1 VLQVDPVTGAC
12 SDPRVFAAGDA
23 TGEGWTVI
31 AAIAQG
37 KRAAFGIDN
46 LLSEG
51 RAEPLVHH
59 ELNEL
64 GDQARYHPPA
74 VPSASRIAAG
84 ERGAAERS
92 GDFVSYL
99 DALAPEQARA
109 EASRCLSCGACAR
122 CSNCIDN
129 FGCPAIFQR
138 DGQVVIDEVLCVGCG
153 VCAQLCPND
162 AITPVRPPA
171 DGQP

>member
-1 VLQVDPVTGAC
+1 MRIIRSRTA
-12 SDPRVFAAGDA
+12 VFALAVSCLIGLSACTLNPA
-23 TGEGWTVI
+23 TGERQLTLI
-31 AAIAQG
+31 SEAQEV
-37 KRAAFGIDN
+37 AM
-46 LLSEG
+46 G
-51 RAEPLVHH
+51 RQAEPQVLH
-59 ELNEL
+59 ELHEL

-74 VPSASRIAAG
+74 VASASRIAAG
-84 ERGAAERS
+84 ARAAADRS
-92 GDFVSYL
+92 GDFDPYL
-99 DALAPEQARA
+99 DTLAPEQARA